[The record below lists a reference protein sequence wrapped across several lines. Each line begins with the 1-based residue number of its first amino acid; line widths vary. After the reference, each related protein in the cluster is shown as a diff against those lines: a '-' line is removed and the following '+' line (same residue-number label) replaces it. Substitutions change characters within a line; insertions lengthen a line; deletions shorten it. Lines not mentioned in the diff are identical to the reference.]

1 MSFPARARS
10 ERSSKTVCEANDSF
24 PLECGHLRY
33 SRIQSGNTMFPKTFV
48 SLLFICQ
55 ALHSINSPIAYGLQ
69 SGAPSAVAP
78 NNTDGFAP
86 STPVMTFIDPSN
98 GQLYGRYVVTE
109 SVPVVAYSYQE
120 VKERVYVP
128 KSITENK
135 TTTETQNIPIYS
147 QQLQPQNVNSWN
159 PFAPPQ
165 QVWRYV
171 PIVHYQP
178 NYVQVTRPVTYQKY
192 EEREVS
198 RMVPVLSSQSVPAR
212 RYEDRR
218 LGQSPNGSN
227 MVASN
232 QPNFMSVSNN
242 PNLIQQAAQIAEA
255 NRSTSRFSS
264 RPIDYPYNPS
274 YRAAPNRPW
283 LAQAPPPYYPN
294 PNFNPA
300 PYYPPNNQVNPST
313 AANNQASAT
322 YLVLPAVPLRPD
334 PNTMA
339 GYYGNGANGTPN
351 FAAMPTQAYPYA
363 NTASRPFFNWSSFT
377 AGAGSLFSNSLFSN
391 NRSPNYVASN
401 TPAAQPY
408 MWGLNNQNGIN
419 FRPNTSPYATPEQGW
434 GMAPGTNYRDPM
446 QGGMPA
452 TVLR

>member
-1 MSFPARARS
+1 
-10 ERSSKTVCEANDSF
+10 
-24 PLECGHLRY
+24 
-33 SRIQSGNTMFPKTFV
+33 MFPKTFV
-48 SLLFICQ
+48 VLLFICLT
-55 ALHSINSPIAYGLQ
+55 LHSSNSPIAFGLQ
-69 SGAPSAVAP
+69 SSAPSAVAQ

-109 SVPVVAYSYQE
+109 SVPVIAYSYQE
-120 VKERVYVP
+120 VKERVFVP

-135 TTTETQNIPIYS
+135 TTTETQNVPIYS
-147 QQLQPQNVNSWN
+147 QQLQLQNVKSWN

-192 EEREVS
+192 EEQEVS
-198 RMVPVLSSQSVPAR
+198 KMIPVLSSQSVPAR
-212 RYEDRR
+212 RYEDRP
-218 LGQSPNGSN
+218 LGQSPNGGN

-232 QPNFMSVSNN
+232 QPNYMSVSNN
-242 PNLIQQAAQIAEA
+242 PNLIQQVAQIAEA
-255 NRSTSRFSS
+255 NRNTSRFPT

-274 YRAAPNRPW
+274 YLAAPNRPW

-294 PNFNPA
+294 PNYNPA
-300 PYYPPNNQVNPST
+300 PYYPPNNQVNPSI

-322 YLVLPAVPLRPD
+322 NLVLPAVPLRPD

-339 GYYGNGANGTPN
+339 GYYGNGANGNPN
-351 FAAMPTQAYPYA
+351 FAAMPTQPYPYA

-377 AGAGSLFSNSLFSN
+377 AGTGSLFSNSLFSN

-408 MWGLNNQNGIN
+408 MWGLNNQNAIN